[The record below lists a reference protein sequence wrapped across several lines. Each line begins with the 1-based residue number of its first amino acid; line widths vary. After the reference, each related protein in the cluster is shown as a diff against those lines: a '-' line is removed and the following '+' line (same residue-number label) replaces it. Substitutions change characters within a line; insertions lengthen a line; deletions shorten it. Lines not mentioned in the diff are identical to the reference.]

1 MQVEQVARL
10 RSARYAEI
18 QVARRAGVSGLTCA
32 SRGLQMAGPRHS
44 ACWWRFS
51 FAGLLLGIAAFSG
64 HSAAGSPQEPK
75 TAQNQTSAA
84 TLPRGKKLVL
94 KDGTYQIVR
103 EYQRNGERVRYY
115 SLERGDWEELPASM
129 VDWEATAKAE
139 GEAEKS
145 SSAMVEKVHKQE
157 EAARMDNVADID
169 ASLPVGDGA
178 FLPSGEGMFVV
189 EGKSVRILDQV
200 VSGVK
205 TDKKRTI
212 EQILSP
218 VQIVPGKKYLII
230 AGARA
235 GLRLR
240 TTRPEFY
247 LREAPQDPDHVSGVE
262 RSSRAGESGPEVELL
277 RVKVAHNERRLES
290 ISSLFGEQVSKKQDV
305 ISVQR
310 WEIAPSVYR
319 FTLGA
324 PLPPGEY
331 VLAELLPDGMNL
343 FVWDFGVD
351 GSPDST
357 KK

>member
-1 MQVEQVARL
+1 M
-10 RSARYAEI
+10 
-18 QVARRAGVSGLTCA
+18 
-32 SRGLQMAGPRHS
+32 
-44 ACWWRFS
+44 
-51 FAGLLLGIAAFSG
+51 
-64 HSAAGSPQEPK
+64 
-75 TAQNQTSAA
+75 
-84 TLPRGKKLVL
+84 
-94 KDGTYQIVR
+94 KDGTDQIVR
-103 EYQRNGERVRYY
+103 EYQREGERVRYY
-115 SLERGDWEELPASM
+115 SLERGDWEELPASL

-157 EAARMDNVADID
+157 EAARMDNVTDID

-218 VQIVPGKKYLII
+218 VQIVPGKKYMII

-235 GLRLR
+235 GLRLK

-262 RSSRAGESGPEVELL
+262 RSGRAGETGPEVELL
-277 RVKVAHNERRLES
+277 RAKVAHNERRLES
-290 ISSLFGEQVSKKQDV
+290 MSSLFGQQTGTSLDT

-310 WEIAPSVYR
+310 WEIASSVYR

-331 VLAELLPDGMNL
+331 VLAEILPDGMNL

>member
-1 MQVEQVARL
+1 
-10 RSARYAEI
+10 
-18 QVARRAGVSGLTCA
+18 
-32 SRGLQMAGPRHS
+32 
-44 ACWWRFS
+44 
-51 FAGLLLGIAAFSG
+51 
-64 HSAAGSPQEPK
+64 
-75 TAQNQTSAA
+75 
-84 TLPRGKKLVL
+84 
-94 KDGTYQIVR
+94 
-103 EYQRNGERVRYY
+103 
-115 SLERGDWEELPASM
+115 
-129 VDWEATAKAE
+129 
-139 GEAEKS
+139 
-145 SSAMVEKVHKQE
+145 
-157 EAARMDNVADID
+157 
-169 ASLPVGDGA
+169 VGDGA
-178 FLPSGEGMFVV
+178 FLPSGDGMFVV

-218 VQIVPGKKYLII
+218 VHIVPGKKYMII

-235 GLRLR
+235 GLRLK

-262 RSSRAGESGPEVELL
+262 RSGRAGESGPDVELL

-290 ISSLFGEQVSKKQDV
+290 MSSLFGQQTGTSLDT

-331 VLAELLPDGMNL
+331 VLAEILPDGMNL

>member
-1 MQVEQVARL
+1 M
-10 RSARYAEI
+10 
-18 QVARRAGVSGLTCA
+18 
-32 SRGLQMAGPRHS
+32 
-44 ACWWRFS
+44 
-51 FAGLLLGIAAFSG
+51 
-64 HSAAGSPQEPK
+64 
-75 TAQNQTSAA
+75 
-84 TLPRGKKLVL
+84 PRGKKLVL
-94 KDGTYQIVR
+94 KDGTDQIVR
-103 EYQRNGERVRYY
+103 EYQRDGERVRYY

-129 VDWEATAKAE
+129 VDWEATAKAA

-145 SSAMVEKVHKQE
+145 SSAIVEKVHKQE
-157 EAARMDNVADID
+157 EAARMDNVVDID

-200 VSGVK
+200 VSGAR

-218 VQIVPGKKYLII
+218 VQIVPGKKYMII

-235 GLRLR
+235 GLRLKL
-240 TTRPEFY
+240 TRPEFY
-247 LREAPQDPDHVSGVE
+247 LREAPQDADHVAGVE
-262 RSSRAGESGPEVELL
+262 RSGRAGESGPDVELL

-290 ISSLFGEQVSKKQDV
+290 MSSLFGQQMGRERDE
-305 ISVQR
+305 ISIQR

-331 VLAELLPDGMNL
+331 VLAEMLPDGMNL

>member
-1 MQVEQVARL
+1 L
-10 RSARYAEI
+10 
-18 QVARRAGVSGLTCA
+18 
-32 SRGLQMAGPRHS
+32 
-44 ACWWRFS
+44 
-51 FAGLLLGIAAFSG
+51 SG
-64 HSAAGSPQEPK
+64 HSAARSPQEPK
-75 TAQNQTSAA
+75 TEQNQTSAA

-103 EYQRNGERVRYY
+103 EYQKTGERVRYY

-157 EAARMDNVADID
+157 KAARMDNVADID

-218 VQIVPGKKYLII
+218 IQIVPENG
-230 AGARA
+230 
-235 GLRLR
+235 
-240 TTRPEFY
+240 T
-247 LREAPQDPDHVSGVE
+247 
-262 RSSRAGESGPEVELL
+262 
-277 RVKVAHNERRLES
+277 
-290 ISSLFGEQVSKKQDV
+290 
-305 ISVQR
+305 
-310 WEIAPSVYR
+310 
-319 FTLGA
+319 
-324 PLPPGEY
+324 
-331 VLAELLPDGMNL
+331 
-343 FVWDFGVD
+343 
-351 GSPDST
+351 
-357 KK
+357 

>member
-1 MQVEQVARL
+1 
-10 RSARYAEI
+10 
-18 QVARRAGVSGLTCA
+18 
-32 SRGLQMAGPRHS
+32 MAGPRHFS
-44 ACWWRFS
+44 CWWCLS
-51 FAGLLLGIAAFSG
+51 FAGLLLGVAELSG
-64 HSAAGSPQEPK
+64 HSVAGFSQEPK
-75 TAQNQTSAA
+75 TEQNQTSAA

-94 KDGTYQIVR
+94 KDGTYQIIR
-103 EYQRNGERVRYY
+103 EYERNGERVRYY

-139 GEAEKS
+139 AEEEKS

-200 VSGVK
+200 GSGLK
-205 TDKKRTI
+205 TEKKRVI

-218 VQIVPGKKYLII
+218 IPIVPGKQHLII

-235 GLRLR
+235 GLRLK

-247 LREAPQDPDHVSGVE
+247 LREAPQDPEHVSGIE
-262 RSSRAGESGPEVELL
+262 RSSRAGESGPDVELL
-277 RVKVAHNERRLES
+277 RTKVAHNERQLES
-290 ISSLFGEQVSKKQDV
+290 ISSLFGEQVGRKQDV
-305 ISVQR
+305 ISIQR
-310 WEIAPSVYR
+310 WEIAPAVYR
-319 FTLGA
+319 FTLSA

-351 GSPDST
+351 ASPDST
-357 KK
+357 RK

>member
-1 MQVEQVARL
+1 ML
-10 RSARYAEI
+10 
-18 QVARRAGVSGLTCA
+18 
-32 SRGLQMAGPRHS
+32 GPRHS
-44 ACWWRFS
+44 ACWWCLS
-51 FAGLLLGIAAFSG
+51 FAGLLLGIAALSG
-64 HSAAGSPQEPK
+64 HSATGSPQESK
-75 TAQNQTSAA
+75 TAQNQPPAA

-94 KDGTYQIVR
+94 KDGTDQIVR

-139 GEAEKS
+139 AEAEKL
-145 SSAMVEKVHKQE
+145 SSAVVEKVHKQE

-200 VSGVK
+200 VAGVK
-205 TDKKRTI
+205 TDRKRTI
-212 EQILSP
+212 GQILSP
-218 VQIVPGKKYLII
+218 VQIVPGKKYMII

-235 GLRLR
+235 GLRLKM
-240 TTRPEFY
+240 TRPEFY
-247 LREAPQDPDHVSGVE
+247 LREAPPDPDRVSRVE
-262 RSSRAGESGPEVELL
+262 KSSRAGESGPDVELL
-277 RVKVAHNERRLES
+277 RVKIAQNERRLES
-290 ISSLFGEQVSKKQDV
+290 MSSLFGQQMGKERDE
-305 ISVQR
+305 ISLQR

-324 PLPPGEY
+324 ALPPGEY
-331 VLAELLPDGMNL
+331 VLAEVLPDGMNM

>member
-1 MQVEQVARL
+1 
-10 RSARYAEI
+10 
-18 QVARRAGVSGLTCA
+18 
-32 SRGLQMAGPRHS
+32 MAGPRHS
-44 ACWWRFS
+44 ACWWCLPYIGF
-51 FAGLLLGIAAFSG
+51 LLGVATLSG
-64 HSAAGSPQEPK
+64 HSVSGSSQEPK
-75 TAQNQTSAA
+75 TEQNETSAA
-84 TLPRGKKLVL
+84 RLPRGKKLVL
-94 KDGTYQIVR
+94 KDGTYQIIR
-103 EYQRNGERVRYY
+103 EYQRDGERVRYY

-129 VDWEATAKAE
+129 VDWDATAKEEA
-139 GEAEKS
+139 EAEKS

-200 VSGVK
+200 GSGLK
-205 TDKKRTI
+205 TDKKRVI

-218 VQIVPGKKYLII
+218 VPIVPGKQHLII

-235 GLRLR
+235 GLRLKS
-240 TTRPEFY
+240 TRPEFY
-247 LREAPQDPDHVSGVE
+247 LREAPPDPNQVSKVE

-277 RVKVAHNERRLES
+277 RVKVARNERQLES
-290 ISSLFGEQVSKKQDV
+290 ISSLFGEQVGKKQDV

-310 WEIAPSVYR
+310 WEIAPTVYR

-351 GSPDST
+351 ASPGST
-357 KK
+357 KN

>member
-1 MQVEQVARL
+1 
-10 RSARYAEI
+10 
-18 QVARRAGVSGLTCA
+18 
-32 SRGLQMAGPRHS
+32 MAGPRHCAS
-44 ACWWRFS
+44 WWCLPFL
-51 FAGLLLGIAAFSG
+51 GLLLGVAALPG
-64 HSAAGSPQEPK
+64 HSVAGSYQEPK
-75 TAQNQTSAA
+75 AEQNEASTAR
-84 TLPRGKKLVL
+84 LPRGKKLVL
-94 KDGTYQIVR
+94 KDGTYQIIR

-129 VDWEATAKAE
+129 VDWDATAKDEAE
-139 GEAEKS
+139 EEKS
-145 SSAMVEKVHKQE
+145 SSAMVGKVHKQE

-189 EGKSVRILDQV
+189 EGKSVRILAQV

-218 VQIVPGKKYLII
+218 IQIVPGKKYMII
-230 AGARA
+230 AGASA
-235 GLRLR
+235 GLRLK

-247 LREAPQDPDHVSGVE
+247 LREAPPDPNHVSGVE
-262 RSSRAGESGPEVELL
+262 KSSRAGESGPEVELL
-277 RVKVAHNERRLES
+277 HVKVAHNERRLES
-290 ISSLFGEQVSKKQDV
+290 MNSLFGRQVGTERDA
-305 ISVQR
+305 ISLQR

-351 GSPDST
+351 ASPDST

>member
-1 MQVEQVARL
+1 M
-10 RSARYAEI
+10 
-18 QVARRAGVSGLTCA
+18 
-32 SRGLQMAGPRHS
+32 
-44 ACWWRFS
+44 
-51 FAGLLLGIAAFSG
+51 
-64 HSAAGSPQEPK
+64 
-75 TAQNQTSAA
+75 
-84 TLPRGKKLVL
+84 PRGKKLVL
-94 KDGTYQIVR
+94 KDGTYQIIR
-103 EYQRNGERVRYY
+103 EYQKDGERVRYY

-129 VDWEATAKAE
+129 VDWEATAKEEA
-139 GEAEKS
+139 EAEKS
-145 SSAMVEKVHKQE
+145 SSAIVEKAHKQE
-157 EAARMDNVADID
+157 EAARMDNVTDID

-200 VSGVK
+200 GSGLK
-205 TDKKRTI
+205 TEKKRVI

-218 VQIVPGKKYLII
+218 VPIVPGKQHLII

-235 GLRLR
+235 GLRLKS
-240 TTRPEFY
+240 TRPEFY
-247 LREAPQDPDHVSGVE
+247 LREAPQDSEHVSGRVE
-262 RSSRAGESGPEVELL
+262 RSGRAGESGPDVELL
-277 RVKVAHNERRLES
+277 RTKVAHNERQLES
-290 ISSLFGEQVSKKQDV
+290 ISTLFGEQMSKKQDV

-319 FTLGA
+319 FTLSA

-351 GSPDST
+351 DIPGST

>member
-1 MQVEQVARL
+1 
-10 RSARYAEI
+10 
-18 QVARRAGVSGLTCA
+18 
-32 SRGLQMAGPRHS
+32 MAGPRYS
-44 ACWWRFS
+44 ACWWRFP
-51 FAGLLLGIAAFSG
+51 FIGLLLGVATLSG
-64 HSAAGSPQEPK
+64 HSVSGSFQEPK
-75 TAQNQTSAA
+75 TAQNEASAA
-84 TLPRGKKLVL
+84 RLPRGKKLVL
-94 KDGTYQIVR
+94 KDGTYQIIR
-103 EYQRNGERVRYY
+103 EYQKDGERVRYY

-129 VDWEATAKAE
+129 VDWEATAKEEA
-139 GEAEKS
+139 EAEKS
-145 SSAMVEKVHKQE
+145 SSAIVEKAHKQE
-157 EAARMDNVADID
+157 EAARMDNVTDID

-200 VSGVK
+200 GSGLK
-205 TDKKRTI
+205 TEKKRVI

-218 VQIVPGKKYLII
+218 VPIVPGKQHLII

-235 GLRLR
+235 GLRLKS
-240 TTRPEFY
+240 TRPEFY
-247 LREAPQDPDHVSGVE
+247 LREAPQDSEHVSGRVE
-262 RSSRAGESGPEVELL
+262 RSGRAGESGPDVELL
-277 RVKVAHNERRLES
+277 RTKVAHNERQLES
-290 ISSLFGEQVSKKQDV
+290 ISTLFGEQMSKKQDV

-319 FTLGA
+319 FTLSA

-351 GSPDST
+351 DIPGST

>member
-1 MQVEQVARL
+1 
-10 RSARYAEI
+10 
-18 QVARRAGVSGLTCA
+18 
-32 SRGLQMAGPRHS
+32 MAGPRHFV
-44 ACWWRFS
+44 CWWCLS
-51 FAGLLLGIAAFSG
+51 SVGLLLGVAALSG
-64 HSAAGSPQEPK
+64 HSAAGSFQEPK
-75 TAQNQTSAA
+75 TEQNEASAA

-94 KDGTYQIVR
+94 KDGTYQIIR
-103 EYQRNGERVRYY
+103 EYQREGERVRYY

-139 GEAEKS
+139 AEAEKT
-145 SSAMVEKVHKQE
+145 SSAMIAKVHKQD

-200 VSGVK
+200 SSGLK
-205 TDKKRTI
+205 TDTKQTI
-212 EQILSP
+212 KQILSP
-218 VQIVPGKKYLII
+218 IPIVPGKKHVII
-230 AGARA
+230 AGTRA
-235 GLRLR
+235 TVRLK

-247 LREAPQDPDHVSGVE
+247 LREAPPDADRVSRVE
-262 RSSRAGESGPEVELL
+262 TSSRPGESGPEVELV
-277 RVKVAHNERRLES
+277 RAKVTHNERQLET
-290 ISSLFGEQVSKKQDV
+290 IRSLFGQQIDEQRNA

-310 WEIAPSVYR
+310 WEIAKDVYR
-319 FTLGA
+319 FTLSA

-331 VLAELLPDGMNL
+331 VLAEILPDGLNL

-351 GSPDST
+351 ATADNT

>member
-1 MQVEQVARL
+1 L
-10 RSARYAEI
+10 
-18 QVARRAGVSGLTCA
+18 
-32 SRGLQMAGPRHS
+32 
-44 ACWWRFS
+44 W
-51 FAGLLLGIAAFSG
+51 
-64 HSAAGSPQEPK
+64 GSSQEPK
-75 TAQNQTSAA
+75 TEQNEASAA
-84 TLPRGKKLVL
+84 RLPRGKKLVL
-94 KDGTYQIVR
+94 KDGTDQIVR
-103 EYQRNGERVRYY
+103 EYQRDGERVKYY
-115 SLERGDWEELPASM
+115 SLERGAWEEIPASM

-139 GEAEKS
+139 GEAEKT
-145 SSAMVEKVHKQE
+145 SSAMVEKVRKQE
-157 EAARMDNVADID
+157 EAARMDNVTDID

-200 VSGVK
+200 VSGAK

-218 VQIVPGKKYLII
+218 VQLVPGKKYLII
-230 AGARA
+230 AGASAR
-235 GLRLR
+235 LRLKS
-240 TTRPEFY
+240 TRPEFY
-247 LREAPQDPDHVSGVE
+247 LREAPQDPENVAGVE
-262 RSSRAGESGPEVELL
+262 RSGRAGESGPEVELL
-277 RVKVAHNERRLES
+277 RVKVARNERRLES
-290 ISSLFGEQVSKKQDV
+290 ISSLFGRQVGEERNE

-310 WEIAPSVYR
+310 WEIAPTVYR

-331 VLAELLPDGMNL
+331 VLAEILPDGINL

>member
-1 MQVEQVARL
+1 
-10 RSARYAEI
+10 
-18 QVARRAGVSGLTCA
+18 
-32 SRGLQMAGPRHS
+32 MAGPRHS
-44 ACWWRFS
+44 ACLWCFS
-51 FAGLLLGIAAFSG
+51 IAGLLLGAVASSG
-64 HSAAGSPQEPK
+64 HSLWGSSQEPK
-75 TAQNQTSAA
+75 TEQNEASAA
-84 TLPRGKKLVL
+84 RLPRGKKLVL
-94 KDGTYQIVR
+94 KDGTDQIVR
-103 EYQRNGERVRYY
+103 EYQRDGERVKYY
-115 SLERGDWEELPASM
+115 SLERGAWEEIPASM

-139 GEAEKS
+139 GEAEKT
-145 SSAMVEKVHKQE
+145 SSAMVEKVRKQE
-157 EAARMDNVADID
+157 EAARMDNVTDID

-200 VSGVK
+200 VSGAK

-218 VQIVPGKKYLII
+218 VQLVPGKKYLII
-230 AGARA
+230 AGASAR
-235 GLRLR
+235 LRLKS
-240 TTRPEFY
+240 TRPEFY
-247 LREAPQDPDHVSGVE
+247 LREAPQDPENVAGVE
-262 RSSRAGESGPEVELL
+262 RSGRAGESGPEVELL
-277 RVKVAHNERRLES
+277 RVKVARNERRLES
-290 ISSLFGEQVSKKQDV
+290 ISSLFGRQVGEERNE

-310 WEIAPSVYR
+310 WEIAPTVYR

-331 VLAELLPDGMNL
+331 VLAEILPDGINL

>member
-1 MQVEQVARL
+1 M
-10 RSARYAEI
+10 
-18 QVARRAGVSGLTCA
+18 
-32 SRGLQMAGPRHS
+32 
-44 ACWWRFS
+44 
-51 FAGLLLGIAAFSG
+51 
-64 HSAAGSPQEPK
+64 
-75 TAQNQTSAA
+75 A

-94 KDGTYQIVR
+94 KDGTYQIIR
-103 EYQRNGERVRYY
+103 EYQKDGERVRYY

-129 VDWEATAKAE
+129 VDWDATAKAE

-189 EGKSVRILDQV
+189 EGRSVRILDQV
-200 VSGVK
+200 VSGAK

-218 VQIVPGKKYLII
+218 VPLVPGKKYMII

-235 GLRLR
+235 VVRLK
-240 TTRPEFY
+240 TPRPEFY
-247 LREAPQDPDHVSGVE
+247 LREAPQDPEHVAGVE
-262 RSSRAGESGPEVELL
+262 RSGRAGESGPEVELL
-277 RVKVAHNERRLES
+277 RVKVARNERQLES
-290 ISSLFGEQVSKKQDV
+290 VSSLFGQEMSKKQDV
-305 ISVQR
+305 IPVQR
-310 WEIAPSVYR
+310 WEIAPAVYR
-319 FTLGA
+319 FTLSA

-351 GSPDST
+351 ASPGT
-357 KK
+357 TNK